1 MPTLLELCS
10 ITDFERYPG
19 ASTLDAAGRDWV
31 VSEIRAFSE
40 RAEQETNRLFYFEE
54 RTFTFDVYDRMSVIQ
69 LPAFGS
75 RTGTAG
81 SVAQVHES
89 TDQDWDANSLTD
101 PDSYVFDDRTGMLH
115 RKHGSLW
122 SEGPQSV
129 RVKWTGGFGT
139 DLTHVPRDLRAACVR
154 QVAFWWQRR
163 NSIGVASQGVQGGSF
178 TVEAPGQLLP
188 DVREV
193 LDKYAIIGGW

>member
-1 MPTLLELCS
+1 MSTLLELCS

-31 VSEIRAFSE
+31 VAEIRAFSE

-54 RTFTFDVYDRMSVIQ
+54 RTFIFDVPDRMSVIQ
-69 LPAFGS
+69 LPAFGN
-75 RTGTAG
+75 RTSTPA

-89 TDQDWDANSLTD
+89 TDQDWTANALTD
-101 PDSYVFDDRTGMLH
+101 ADSYVYDDRTGMLH
-115 RKHGSLW
+115 RKYGSVW
-122 SEGPQSV
+122 TGGPQAV
-129 RVKWTGGFGT
+129 RVKWTSGFGT

-163 NSIGVASQGVQGGSF
+163 DSIGLQSQGVQGGSF
-178 TVEAPGQLLP
+178 SVSAPGEFLP